1 MAKGL
6 RSKCKRANRSLI
18 RKTLTEP
25 ITRQRQAEMSAALL
39 KELAEKRGDS
49 IKSLASLM
57 PNNAPKVV
65 KDVEEDDMDEDEAEE
80 DNEEDAGGKVA
91 KTGSK
96 QKGFTFLRRTSTKTK
111 GSKPRNN
118 PGKQLVWFPK

>member
-6 RSKCKRANRSLI
+6 RSKCKRANRSMI
-18 RKTLTEP
+18 RKTLTDP
-25 ITRQRQAEMSAALL
+25 LMRQRQAEMAEALA

-49 IKSLASLM
+49 IKTLASLL
-57 PNNAPKVV
+57 PGNVV
-65 KDVEEDDMDEDEAEE
+65 KNEVADEMEDDEE
-80 DNEEDAGGKVA
+80 TEVAAGGNVP

-96 QKGFTFLRRTSTKTK
+96 QKGFSFLRRSSTKAK

-118 PGKQLVWFPK
+118 PGKEMVWFK

>member
-25 ITRQRQAEMSAALL
+25 IMRQRQAEMSEALK

-49 IKSLASLM
+49 ITTLASLL
-57 PNNAPKVV
+57 PGNKAEIK
-65 KDVEEDDMDEDEAEE
+65 KDEEDMEDE
-80 DNEEDAGGKVA
+80 NEEDATDNQQGGQLPKS
-91 KTGSK
+91 GK
-96 QKGFTFLRRTSTKTK
+96 QKGFSFLRRNPKQK
-111 GSKPRNN
+111 GSKPRSN
-118 PGKQLVWFPK
+118 PGKEMVW

>member
-25 ITRQRQAEMSAALL
+25 IMRQRQADMSAALM

-49 IKSLASLM
+49 IKTLASMM
-57 PNNAPKVV
+57 PGNNATKIV
-65 KDVEEDDMDEDEAEE
+65 KDVEEDNMDEEAEE
-80 DNEEDAGGKVA
+80 ENEEDVGGKVA

-96 QKGFTFLRRTSTKTK
+96 QKCSGPCLLIPK
-111 GSKPRNN
+111 GLSRASS
-118 PGKQLVWFPK
+118 LS

>member
-1 MAKGL
+1 M
-6 RSKCKRANRSLI
+6 
-18 RKTLTEP
+18 
-25 ITRQRQAEMSAALL
+25 RQRQADMSAALM

-49 IKSLASLM
+49 IKTLASMM
-57 PNNAPKVV
+57 PGNNATKIV
-65 KDVEEDDMDEDEAEE
+65 KDVEEDNMDEDEAEE
-80 DNEEDAGGKVA
+80 ENEEDVGGKVA